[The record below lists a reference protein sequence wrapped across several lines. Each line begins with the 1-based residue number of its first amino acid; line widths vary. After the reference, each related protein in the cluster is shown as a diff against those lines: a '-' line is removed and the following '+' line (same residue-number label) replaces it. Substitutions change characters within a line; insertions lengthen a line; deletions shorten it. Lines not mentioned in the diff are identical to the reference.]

1 MRGWGHGRD
10 GQRDRQIDRGGQR
23 DKKGTEGGRDRDIL
37 KMPQRPTQGSAIFE
51 DPVGHLG
58 TPGEGRGDSRS
69 HDDPKEKDSQAHGNA
84 GTKQD
89 RIPRVSALLIGPQG
103 QARLPVD
110 WGGRGG
116 QPRPPSHHPALASRP
131 PSPPAHSA
139 AWTPPTSRCG
149 WALPLLRLTLH
160 SSVPQ
165 VWCPWHHSR
174 RSGGCREPQANRP
187 ALQPSSLHIT
197 GAAASPEL
205 SACHWTGGGGG
216 GIWVVCPRT
225 GQWGAKC

>member
-1 MRGWGHGRD
+1 MRGWGHGID
-10 GQRDRQIDRGGQR
+10 GQRDRLTEEDRET
-23 DKKGTEGGRDRDIL
+23 KKGQKEAETEIFSKCHSDLPRAVPFLRTQWGIWGPQERAGVTHEATMTPKRKTARHTEMLAPNRTGFRGYPLSSSDR
-37 KMPQRPTQGSAIFE
+37 RARRGCRSTGA
-51 DPVGHLG
+51 GA
-58 TPGEGRGDSRS
+58 GDSP
-69 HDDPKEKDSQAHGNA
+69 DPQA
-84 GTKQD
+84 TTLPW
-89 RIPRVSALLIGPQG
+89 PRAHPRRLLT
-103 QARLPVD
+103 R
-110 WGGRGG
+110 R
-116 QPRPPSHHPALASRP
+116 
-131 PSPPAHSA
+131 
-139 AWTPPTSRCG
+139 AWTPPTFRCG

>member
-1 MRGWGHGRD
+1 MGTWDRWTE
-10 GQRDRQIDRGGQR
+10 RQIDRGGQR

-116 QPRPPSHHPALASRP
+116 QPRPPSHHPPLASRP
-131 PSPPAHSA
+131 PSPPAHSEGLD
-139 AWTPPTSRCG
+139 PSH
-149 WALPLLRLTLH
+149 LPMWVGPA
-160 SSVPQ
+160 S
-165 VWCPWHHSR
+165 
-174 RSGGCREPQANRP
+174 P
-187 ALQPSSLHIT
+187 ALDPPFIRSSSLVSLAPFQAL
-197 GAAASPEL
+197 GRLP
-205 SACHWTGGGGG
+205 
-216 GIWVVCPRT
+216 
-225 GQWGAKC
+225 